1 MIPYRENEP
10 PKDYAQYQLEQ
21 LTLHLHLEER
31 HRRDALKFTR
41 RANLWAR
48 IALVAAIVSGI
59 AQLMGLYL
67 RHCR

>member
-21 LTLHLHLEER
+21 LTLEEQ

-59 AQLMGLYL
+59 AQLVGLYL
-67 RHCR
+67 RHRP